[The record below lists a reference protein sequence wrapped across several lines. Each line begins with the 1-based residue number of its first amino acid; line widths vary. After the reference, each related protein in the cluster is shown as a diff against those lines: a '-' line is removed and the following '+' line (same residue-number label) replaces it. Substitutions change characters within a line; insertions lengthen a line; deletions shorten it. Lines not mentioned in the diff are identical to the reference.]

1 MRSDPPTVMDDPSG
15 GAYYYYSSSGY
26 YGGISI
32 LVISIRYC
40 ASDVPGRLIYR
51 AADATRDFL

>member
-15 GAYYYYSSSGY
+15 GAYYYYNSSSG
-26 YGGISI
+26 GTISI